1 MEDIKKCKLIVF
13 SDIHYLDIR
22 PDNIDWVLSRK
33 LTQYADK
40 LLDNLIKKIN
50 NDYRPDLSVCLGD
63 LIEDQFNYE
72 QDLNNYKYI
81 WNKLKNIKTPFYSV
95 IGNHDLRT
103 IDSRET
109 LEKIMGYKCS
119 SFSFD
124 LNGYHFIILS
134 TDIKKDVN
142 IDNSILNRFKTITK
156 KEIERII

>member
-1 MEDIKKCKLIVF
+1 MEEIIKCKLIVF
-13 SDIHYLDIR
+13 SDIHYLDTR
-22 PDNIDWVLSRK
+22 PYNVDWVLGRK

-50 NDYRPDLSVCLGD
+50 NYYRPDLSVCLGD

-72 QDLNNYKYI
+72 QDKNNYKYI

-103 IDSRET
+103 IDSRKK
-109 LEKIMGYKCS
+109 LEEIMGYKCAT
-119 SFSFD
+119 FSFD

-134 TDIKKDVN
+134 TDINKDVN

>member
-1 MEDIKKCKLIVF
+1 MKEIKKCKLIVF
-13 SDIHYLDIR
+13 SDIHYLDKR
-22 PDNIDWVLSRK
+22 PDDVDWVLSRK
-33 LTQYADK
+33 LTQYADN

-103 IDSRET
+103 IDSRKT
-109 LEKIMGYKCS
+109 LEEIMEYKCA

-134 TDIKKDVN
+134 TDINKDVT

-156 KEIERII
+156 KEIERVI